1 MNWATEFVLII
12 AVFLGLLFG
21 GMWIPF
27 AIGVTGVGLIIV
39 HGGLEHLKAL
49 GLISWGSVNSFTLTA
64 IPLFI
69 LMAELLLT
77 SGVSDRFYTGLSK
90 LVRRLP
96 GGLLQTNIAG
106 CSLFAAI
113 SGSSVAT
120 AAAIG
125 TVAIPQLTE
134 RKYDLSM
141 SCGSLAAG
149 GTLGILIPPSIALIL
164 YGTFTETSIGKLFI
178 AGLIPGLL
186 LSLIFMFYIGVRTR
200 LNRNLAP
207 RDIVAVSLR
216 ESLVALANLVP
227 FMFLMVI
234 VLGGI
239 YLGMTTPT
247 EAAAIGAFAAFFI
260 SWIFGDL
267 TIPRF
272 WTAIRQTI
280 EISCSLL
287 FIVLAAFIFS
297 YAVEYAGLGT
307 ALAEWMTSLGLS
319 KAWFLALL
327 FLVYAI
333 MGCVIDSIGIIVLT
347 VPLVYPVLL
356 EMCINPVWFGIVLV
370 LFIELGQITP
380 PLGINIFVIQG
391 ISKAKLG
398 TIVRGTI
405 PYYVI
410 IILFVVL
417 LTLIPEIVLFLPERM
432 RY

>member
-12 AVFLGLLFG
+12 VVFLGLLCG

-27 AIGVTGVGLIIV
+27 AIGITGVGLIII
-39 HGGLEHLKAL
+39 HGGIDHLNSL
-49 GLISWGSVNSFTLTA
+49 GLVSWGSVNSFTLTA

-69 LMAELLLT
+69 FMAELLLT
-77 SGVSDRFYTGLSK
+77 SGVSDRFYKGLSK
-90 LVRRLP
+90 LVRGLP

-125 TVAIPQLTE
+125 TVAIPQLNE

-178 AGLIPGLL
+178 AGLIPGIL
-186 LSLIFMFYIGVRTR
+186 LSLTFMFYIGVRTR
-200 LNRNLAP
+200 LNRDLAP
-207 RDIVAVSLR
+207 REVISVSFR
-216 ESLVALANLVP
+216 ESLEAAANLLP
-227 FMFLMVI
+227 FMFLMAI

-267 TIPRF
+267 TISRF
-272 WTAIRQTI
+272 GTAIRQTI
-280 EISCSLL
+280 QISCSLL
-287 FIVLAAFIFS
+287 FIVLAAYIFS
-297 YAVEYAGLGT
+297 YGVEDAGLGT
-307 ALAEWMTSLGLS
+307 ELAQWMTSLGLS
-319 KAWFLALL
+319 KFWFLALL

-356 EMCINPVWFGIVLV
+356 EMGINPVWFGIVLV

-391 ISKAKLG
+391 ISKATLG
-398 TIVRGTI
+398 TIVRGTA

-410 IILFVVL
+410 IILFIILVSFV
-417 LTLIPEIVLFLPERM
+417 PEIVLFLPERM
-432 RY
+432 SY

>member
-12 AVFLGLLFG
+12 VVFLGLLCG

-27 AIGVTGVGLIIV
+27 AIGITGVGLIII
-39 HGGLEHLKAL
+39 HGGIDHLNSL
-49 GLISWGSVNSFTLTA
+49 GLVSWGSVNSFTLTA

-69 LMAELLLT
+69 FMAKLLLT
-77 SGVSDRFYTGLSK
+77 SGVSDRFYKGLSK
-90 LVRRLP
+90 LVRGLP

-125 TVAIPQLTE
+125 TVAIPQLNE

-178 AGLIPGLL
+178 AGLIPGIL
-186 LSLIFMFYIGVRTR
+186 LSLTFMFYIGVRTR
-200 LNRNLAP
+200 LNRDLAP
-207 RDIVAVSLR
+207 REVISVSFR
-216 ESLVALANLVP
+216 ESLEAAANLLP
-227 FMFLMVI
+227 FMFLMAI

-267 TIPRF
+267 TISRF
-272 WTAIRQTI
+272 GTAIRQTI
-280 EISCSLL
+280 QISCSLL
-287 FIVLAAFIFS
+287 FIVLAAYIFS
-297 YAVEYAGLGT
+297 YGVEDAGLGT
-307 ALAEWMTSLGLS
+307 ELAQWMTSLGLS
-319 KAWFLALL
+319 KFWFLALL

-356 EMCINPVWFGIVLV
+356 EMGINPVWFGIVLV

-391 ISKAKLG
+391 ISKATLG
-398 TIVRGTI
+398 TIVRGTA

-410 IILFVVL
+410 IILFIILVSFV
-417 LTLIPEIVLFLPERM
+417 PEIVLFLPERM
-432 RY
+432 SY